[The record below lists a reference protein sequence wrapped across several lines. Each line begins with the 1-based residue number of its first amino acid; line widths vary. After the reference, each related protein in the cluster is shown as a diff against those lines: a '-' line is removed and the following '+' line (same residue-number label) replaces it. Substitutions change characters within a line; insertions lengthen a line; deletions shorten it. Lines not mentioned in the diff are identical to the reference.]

1 VELSG
6 YSQEDFA
13 NIVLRRVFA
22 QNAIGEGE
30 SSKFRFVKHDVTGRP
45 RCVYP
50 MTQQQ
55 IGLSP
60 NPNVPDLIKFLLPS
74 NHAAHSAR
82 FWRKWLSIP
91 PPHRTADHMQTL
103 NSRLATIDV
112 PLPSA
117 LVPYLVGKVVT
128 LLNARQCN
136 VGLLREVMDC
146 SLGLQTMLVVDS
158 ASGSKYE
165 PLISPLLALA
175 SYETGVVADR
185 DQLLAGSKNV
195 VGLIADVVQSE
206 EEVCRFEICSCPF
219 RDRVLPSLLI

>member
-1 VELSG
+1 
-6 YSQEDFA
+6 
-13 NIVLRRVFA
+13 
-22 QNAIGEGE
+22 
-30 SSKFRFVKHDVTGRP
+30 
-45 RCVYP
+45 
-50 MTQQQ
+50 
-55 IGLSP
+55 
-60 NPNVPDLIKFLLPS
+60 
-74 NHAAHSAR
+74 
-82 FWRKWLSIP
+82 
-91 PPHRTADHMQTL
+91 
-103 NSRLATIDV
+103 LATIDV

-185 DQLLAGSKNV
+185 DQLLAGCKNV

-206 EEVCRFEICSCPF
+206 EEVCRFEIRACPF
-219 RDRVLPSLLI
+219 RDRVSPLLFL